1 MSLLVIHTSPRTDR
15 SHSRKVANALI
26 EKLDATAT
34 IYELTSNPPP
44 FLTDNQ
50 IAYTYGFY
58 KKEDLTGQDKIA
70 VEYQD
75 QAIADLKKANTLII
89 STPIWNFGAPA
100 ILKAWFDQIIAKDQ
114 TVNIKSKYVFEG
126 LLTNIK
132 KAYVITAS
140 GWPVKLFGIIPIPG
154 QILAEKSIRKM
165 LSFIGIK
172 HVEFIRIEWTGN
184 GNGKTEAII
193 ASLQK

>member
-1 MSLLVIHTSPRTDR
+1 MSLLVIHVSPRTER

-26 EKLDATAT
+26 EKLDSSAT

-58 KKEDLTGQDKIA
+58 KEEDLTWDDKKS
-70 VEYQD
+70 VDYQN
-75 QAIADLKKANTLII
+75 QAIADLKKADTLII
-89 STPIWNFGAPA
+89 STPRWNFGVPA
-100 ILKAWFDQIIAKDQ
+100 VLKAWFDQIIAKDQ
-114 TVNIKSKYVFEG
+114 TVNIKSKYVFEW
-126 LLTNIK
+126 LVTNIK

-140 GWPVKLFGIIPIPG
+140 GGPVKLFGIIPVPG

-172 HVEFIRIEWTGN
+172 HIEFIRVEWTGN
-184 GNGKTEAII
+184 GNGRTEAII
-193 ASLQK
+193 ASLSK